1 MIGRIRGENRFYVR
15 AVFNLEFL
23 EICEFVWQTGIFLKV
38 FGVKAFDWYNQI
50 AKRICNEGA
59 GLEQGPV
66 P

>member
-1 MIGRIRGENRFYVR
+1 MIDRIRGENRFYAR

-23 EICEFVWQTGIFLKV
+23 EIYKFVLQIWIFLKV
-38 FGVKAFDWYNQI
+38 SRVKAFDWWSQI

>member
-1 MIGRIRGENRFYVR
+1 MIDRIRGEHRFRTR

-38 FGVKAFDWYNQI
+38 FGVIAFDWLNQI
-50 AKRICNEGA
+50 AKRICNGGA
-59 GLEQGPV
+59 GLEQGPG